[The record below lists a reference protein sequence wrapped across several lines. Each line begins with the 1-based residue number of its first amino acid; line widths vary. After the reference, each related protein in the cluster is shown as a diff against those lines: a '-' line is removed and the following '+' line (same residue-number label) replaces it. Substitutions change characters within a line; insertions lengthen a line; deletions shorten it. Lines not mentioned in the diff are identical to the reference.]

1 MIGSSAIALSHVEE
15 ALEILPEQ
23 LIKLLSMEAMNVL
36 TKMLLQLRRA
46 VTLRNVTV
54 IKKSSLLF
62 MLPMYDLNFD

>member
-36 TKMLLQLRRA
+36 TKMLLQLRLP
-46 VTLRNVTV
+46 VTFRNVTV
-54 IKKSSLLF
+54 I
-62 MLPMYDLNFD
+62 

>member
-36 TKMLLQLRRA
+36 TKMLLQLRLP
-46 VTLRNVTV
+46 VTFRNVKV
-54 IKKSSLLF
+54 I
-62 MLPMYDLNFD
+62 

>member
-36 TKMLLQLRRA
+36 TKMLLQLRKA
-46 VTLRNVTV
+46 VTLKNVQV
-54 IKKSSLLF
+54 IRMF
-62 MLPMYDLNFD
+62 IFINVPF